1 MDSLFMWSLRF
12 WIVYSFTR
20 ILIRGLLNIFVLPSR
35 GQKRT
40 HSLERIIQ
48 ILVIFALFGIL
59 TGSEGVSKDPH
70 LLFIM
75 GISWIIL
82 TLSSE
87 TLVFHFLFRVPVSEI
102 LTQYTPEKGYLNI
115 LVLLTMVIAPLFWV
129 LLTG

>member
-1 MDSLFMWSLRF
+1 MDPLFMWSLRF

-20 ILIRGLLNIFVLPSR
+20 ILIRGLLNIFMLPSR

-48 ILVIFALFGIL
+48 ILVIVALFGIL

-75 GISWIIL
+75 GILWVIL

-115 LVLLTMVIAPLFWV
+115 LVLFTMVIAPLFWGF
-129 LLTG
+129 LTG